1 MLVVMAA
8 LVAYDRLKG
17 WLQALGEQ
25 RMNNKHPI
33 DRAFDLVMWG
43 CRCWLRFVLRLGR
56 IPALGR
62 LRLWPHSCGG
72 TQFPQFPEM
81 CQA

>member
-33 DRAFDLVMWG
+33 DRAFDLVMWVAVVG
-43 CRCWLRFVLRLGR
+43 FGLFYAWAVFQH
-56 IPALGR
+56 
-62 LRLWPHSCGG
+62 WGG
-72 TQFPQFPEM
+72 
-81 CQA
+81 